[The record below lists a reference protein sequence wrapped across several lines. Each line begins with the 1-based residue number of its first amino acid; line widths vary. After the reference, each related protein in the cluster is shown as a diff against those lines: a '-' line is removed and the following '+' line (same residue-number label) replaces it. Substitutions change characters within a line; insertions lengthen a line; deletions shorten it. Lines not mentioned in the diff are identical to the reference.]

1 MRKIIFLLVASFV
14 LATAVPTPTL
24 AGDYHTLELRE
35 KFSISFDVCGGM
47 FGLLFGYRNYSGCRM
62 TLMVSGIVS
71 GWTGILS
78 NYNREE
84 FSSLL

>member
-1 MRKIIFLLVASFV
+1 MRKIIFLLVATFM

-47 FGLLFGYRNYSGCRM
+47 FGLLFGYRNYSGCR
-62 TLMVSGIVS
+62 
-71 GWTGILS
+71 
-78 NYNREE
+78 E
-84 FSSLL
+84 FGFYDSDGEWYCLWMDGYSI